1 MPKLRES
8 LAEAG
13 EQLRKGEEPG
23 AMMGMAKAREAKVK
37 LRKMLHFAAR
47 VGGDPDKLRAILEAL
62 PKEEL
67 NAPDEVG
74 AFDTNV

>member
-47 VGGDPDKLRAILEAL
+47 VGLACS
-62 PKEEL
+62 
-67 NAPDEVG
+67 
-74 AFDTNV
+74 T